1 MGRGLI
7 SLLSV
12 LSLTRFKSH
21 SIFLVAGV
29 ASHREGVAGGLA
41 VHQEPRHGEAAV
53 HGALTRQGVPR
64 PNLRHQ
70 VRVGVDRTVLG
81 APAPHP

>member
-7 SLLSV
+7 SLLS
-12 LSLTRFKSH
+12 LTRHKSH

-41 VHQEPRHGEAAV
+41 VQQEPRHGEAAV
-53 HGALTRQGVPR
+53 HRALPRQGVPG
-64 PNLRHQ
+64 PNLSHQ
-70 VRVGVDRTVLG
+70 VRVGADRTVLG